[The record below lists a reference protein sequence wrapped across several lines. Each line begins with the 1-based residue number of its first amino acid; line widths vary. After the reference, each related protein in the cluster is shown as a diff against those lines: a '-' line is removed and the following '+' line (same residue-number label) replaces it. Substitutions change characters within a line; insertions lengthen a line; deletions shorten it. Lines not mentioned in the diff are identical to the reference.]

1 MYTQQVMEHFK
12 NPKFLRKMENP
23 DAVGKVGN
31 PQCGD
36 VMHVFIKVGKNK
48 QGKEIIQDISVQT
61 FGCVAA
67 VSSSDVLCELALGKT
82 LDEAAKISRDDI
94 IKELGD
100 LPPIKK
106 HCSVLAQEG
115 LAKAISEYREKNK
128 RK

>member
-1 MYTQQVMEHFK
+1 MYTQQVMNHFK

-23 DAVGKVGN
+23 DAIGKVGN
-31 PQCGD
+31 PTCGD
-36 VMHVFIKVGKNK
+36 VMHVFIKVRKNK

-82 LDEAAKISRDDI
+82 LDEAEKISRDDI

-115 LAKAISEYREKNK
+115 LQKAIKEYREKK
-128 RK
+128 K

>member
-1 MYTQQVMEHFK
+1 MYTDKVMEHFR
-12 NPKFLRKMENP
+12 NPKFLRKMKNP
-23 DAVGKVGN
+23 DSIGKVGN

-36 VMHVFIKVGKNK
+36 LMWVYIKVGKKDN
-48 QGKEIIQDISVQT
+48 KEIIEDISVET

-82 LDEAAKISRDDI
+82 LEEAEKISRDDI

-100 LPPIKK
+100 LPPIKR

-115 LAKAISEYREKNK
+115 LQKAIWKYRESKK
-128 RK
+128 R